1 MKKGRA
7 TVTAAPPPL
16 DVLCVGEAMWDLFAP
31 AGVTFDHAESL
42 ALRPG
47 GAAVN
52 VALALTEQGLR
63 VGVAAAM
70 STDALGPA
78 LRARLAAAGV
88 VTAHLTTMPARTA
101 LVLIERVAGA
111 RRLVGYRS
119 EEEPE
124 PVVQEG
130 FDARILFLTGLLPSE
145 AQQKVWRAA
154 ALDARLR
161 KIPVVID
168 INARPRLWTG
178 VDPGAALG
186 VLRTADVV
194 KCSVGDLAA
203 LGLGEPDRAVPAL
216 RASLRTRATF
226 VLTDGPHPALA
237 IGRFGA
243 VEARCRPARVVDP
256 TGCGDAFSAA
266 LLAALHAAESG
277 EVKKASFWTAA
288 LRRGHAMARTRLG
301 GQRP

>member
-16 DVLCVGEAMWDLFAP
+16 DVLCVGEAMWDLYAP

-52 VALALTEQGLR
+52 VALTLAEQGLR
-63 VGVAAAM
+63 VGVAAAV
-70 STDALGPA
+70 SADPLGQA

-101 LVLIERVAGA
+101 LVLIERIAGA
-111 RRLVGYRS
+111 RRLVSYRS
-119 EEEPE
+119 GEEPE
-124 PVVQEG
+124 PVVQAA
-130 FDARILFLTGLLPSE
+130 FAARILFLTGLLPSE
-145 AQQKVWRAA
+145 AQQTVWRAA
-154 ALDARLR
+154 ARDARLR

-168 INARPRLWTG
+168 VNARPRMWTD
-178 VDPGAALG
+178 VD
-186 VLRTADVV
+186 
-194 KCSVGDLAA
+194 S
-203 LGLGEPDRAVPAL
+203 
-216 RASLRTRATF
+216 
-226 VLTDGPHPALA
+226 
-237 IGRFGA
+237 GA

-266 LLAALHAAESG
+266 LLAALAAAESG

-288 LRRGHAMARTRLG
+288 LRRGHALARTRLG